1 MTTITH
7 SAGVITP
14 TVADGY
20 QASRTPGTIMHPIL
34 GREGDDVTFR
44 PAALRKGTLTLV
56 FAVEADAHA
65 AVTVLV
71 TPQVFILD
79 DPDVSI
85 SMLFVVADGDIVVS
99 LDDETRIV
107 WIVEAPFREVSP

>member
-7 SAGVITP
+7 SSGVVTP
-14 TVADGY
+14 TIADGY
-20 QASRTPGTIMHPIL
+20 SSVRTPGTIMHPIL
-34 GREGDDVTFR
+34 GRESDDVTLR

-65 AVTVLV
+65 AVLVLT
-71 TPQVFILD
+71 TPQMLQLD

-85 SMLFVVADGDIVVS
+85 SMSFVIADGDITVS
-99 LDDETRIV
+99 LDDVTQTV